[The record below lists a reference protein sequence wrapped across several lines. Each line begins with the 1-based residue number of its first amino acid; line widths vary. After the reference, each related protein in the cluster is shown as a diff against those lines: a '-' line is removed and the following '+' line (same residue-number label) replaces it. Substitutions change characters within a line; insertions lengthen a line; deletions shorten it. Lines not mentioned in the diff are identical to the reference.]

1 MTIKAQDEWCVECRN
16 MHPRYLE
23 GCPNKTKSAIPKEI
37 IEEAAETNERYSSI
51 RNNKIAFI
59 QGVQFAEEYLKDLAV
74 EFAEW
79 IIKYAEP
86 VYQTGKI
93 GGYQYMDQ
101 FCTSQELF
109 EIFIKE
115 KYESNSTD

>member
-37 IEEAAETNERYSSI
+37 IEGAAETNEKYSSI

-59 QGVQFAEEYLKDLAV
+59 QGVQFAEEYLKNLTV

-86 VYQTGKI
+86 VYQTGKT
-93 GGYQYMDQ
+93 GGYQYTNE
-101 FCTSQELF
+101 FYSSKELF
-109 EIFIKE
+109 KIYLKE
-115 KYESNSTD
+115 KYENTTNN